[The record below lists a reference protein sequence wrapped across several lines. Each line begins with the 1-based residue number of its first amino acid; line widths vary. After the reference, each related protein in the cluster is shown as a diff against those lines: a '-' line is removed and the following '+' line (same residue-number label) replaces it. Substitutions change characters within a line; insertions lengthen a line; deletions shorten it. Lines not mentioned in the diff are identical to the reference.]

1 MRKTP
6 LFQNK
11 ICILENTVMPVHFFT
26 CAGENYTNLNEA
38 KCMVEIQ
45 RQNSQKIIY
54 TNLKMHIAEVSN

>member
-1 MRKTP
+1 
-6 LFQNK
+6 
-11 ICILENTVMPVHFFT
+11 MPAHFFT

-54 TNLKMHIAEVSN
+54 IDLKMHIAEVSN